1 MYNLSVLAMFKN
13 ESMIIKDW
21 ITHYLREGVE
31 HFYLIDNG
39 STDDYYEKIEIY
51 NKYITLVKDP
61 TRLEKGTQTYLY
73 NKIYLNTVKK
83 ETKWLII
90 CDIDEYIY
98 SRNKYN
104 KIIYVLNKLPSNVEK
119 IWLPWKIFGSNG
131 NINQPNNIINSFT
144 KRKNNYTKDLGLGK
158 TICKTANLNNIG
170 CCGHFV
176 VLNKNDQCY
185 NSNGIL
191 LDNFSLSE
199 ENCNKLNLHLN
210 HYMVMSEEYY
220 LKIKSKRGGGESGN
234 ISKYTI
240 DFFKN
245 HDKNYNEITDNELV
259 NKKYFNETNNNQD
272 LQPHFLVNDK
282 KMFYKYLDKATYY
295 LEYGSGGSTYQACI
309 RNNLKKIIS
318 VESDMEW
325 HNKLKDIVKNI
336 DKNNNI
342 IFKYCDMKT
351 IPNNWGYPGI
361 DSNLNDWINYSNV
374 IKTIDNNISS
384 KIDLIL
390 IDGRFRVA
398 CCLKCYN
405 VINDNCLI
413 IFDDF
418 LNRNYYH
425 IVLDY
430 FEIIDK
436 TEDNTMVV
444 LKKIVGKNIPEELI
458 QKYESIKQ

>member
-1 MYNLSVLAMFKN
+1 LCS
-13 ESMIIKDW
+13 S
-21 ITHYLREGVE
+21 
-31 HFYLIDNG
+31 
-39 STDDYYEKIEIY
+39 
-51 NKYITLVKDP
+51 
-61 TRLEKGTQTYLY
+61 
-73 NKIYLNTVKK
+73 
-83 ETKWLII
+83 
-90 CDIDEYIY
+90 
-98 SRNKYN
+98 
-104 KIIYVLNKLPSNVEK
+104 
-119 IWLPWKIFGSNG
+119 
-131 NINQPNNIINSFT
+131 
-144 KRKNNYTKDLGLGK
+144 DL
-158 TICKTANLNNIG
+158 
-170 CCGHFV
+170 
-176 VLNKNDQCY
+176 
-185 NSNGIL
+185 
-191 LDNFSLSE
+191 
-199 ENCNKLNLHLN
+199 
-210 HYMVMSEEYY
+210 
-220 LKIKSKRGGGESGN
+220 SGN